1 MTTGTY
7 FDAILRMIYS
17 LQLTAHL
24 RHAQGFGQ
32 DIAPC
37 RGGEFG

>member
-1 MTTGTY
+1 MTTDPN
-7 FDAILRMIYS
+7 FDAILHVIDS

-32 DIAPC
+32 DIAPW
-37 RGGEFG
+37 GVEFG